1 MAGRL
6 IVQPINPS
14 LDANG
19 LVASGSTVTVY
30 QNGTTTLVSLYTA
43 PDLLT
48 PLANPLTC
56 DSAGRFPQIWVAAT
70 MPYSVKWTI
79 PGASPITYDNIEA
92 LIYSGSQPSFSSG
105 LKTDTIYE
113 LTATRGVAIQGATG
127 GLDANSGYVGEY
139 RSATQAAGSPV
150 SLTTDTLTNIT
161 SLLLS
166 AGDWMVSGI
175 ISYGGGA
182 TTLVSKLR
190 SSISQTTA
198 GAGTSGTP
206 SRLTSNYGAAGVALF
221 ATDAQDQLLGATR
234 FNLTSPTTIYLV
246 GRASFGTSTCN
257 AYGQIEAWRMR

>member
-79 PGASPITYDNIEA
+79 PGYSPITYDNIEA

-105 LKTDTIYE
+105 LKTNTIYE
-113 LTATRGVAIQGATG
+113 LNTGYGVSIQGTARSTAAASGYAGEVQTATCLPA
-127 GLDANSGYVGEY
+127 
-139 RSATQAAGSPV
+139 SPV
-150 SLTTDTLTNIT
+150 SLTTNTAANVT
-161 SLLLS
+161 SLLLTP
-166 AGDWMVSGI
+166 GHWLVWGKVD
-175 ISYGGGA
+175 YGGNA
-182 TTLVSKLR
+182 STAPTKFRTAITS
-190 SSISQTTA
+190 TTA
-198 GAGTSGTP
+198 GDGTDGTA
-206 SRLTSNYGAAGVALF
+206 SRLTTSLASGLTPF
-221 ATDAQDQLLGATR
+221 ATDSYGQIVGPVNLQLDVNTTYYLTARAT
-234 FNLTSPTTIYLV
+234 FGSLTV
-246 GRASFGTSTCN
+246 N
-257 AYGQIEAWRMR
+257 AYGQLTALRVAG